1 MQFLYCMEEYMKKK
15 KIIIGSSI
23 FIVAL
28 GLTIIGAIYVKNKT
42 KVVTNKENTVE
53 YFTIENA
60 SGLKFKGSSIISNEQ
75 RIMLDAS
82 KGEVNEV
89 FVEDGQIVEKDTV
102 LFNYYNEAIQEQVD
116 ELDRQ
121 INSLSSKIEKEKE
134 RESKIEA
141 LKKEEQAAISNN
153 QTQGNSI
160 SVENNKEEQLSSG
173 SIIKELKTNLNDA
186 ISKRDSLKEK
196 VVKSVISEISGKV
209 YINKED
215 PTKEYMRVISEDSL
229 IEAQA
234 SEFDIDELKVDS
246 KVDIKIISNNNN
258 VTGKITKI
266 EDIPTMSG
274 DQKSSLYAFY
284 VKPDESIKIGF
295 SVELTVNSGEIVIPK
310 SSVIEESGKL
320 YVMLAEEENNKKV
333 EITATLKDDNYIVEN
348 DTLKVGDKIM
358 LNPSEDSKEE
368 V

>member
-1 MQFLYCMEEYMKKK
+1 MQLLYCMGEYMKKK
-15 KIIIGSSI
+15 QIIIGSSI

-28 GLTIIGAIYVKNKT
+28 GLTISGALYVKNKA
-42 KVVTNKENTVE
+42 KLVTNKENTVE
-53 YFTIENA
+53 YFTIEDT
-60 SGLKFKGSSIISNEQ
+60 SGLKFKGSSIISDEQ

-89 FVEDGQIVEKDTV
+89 FVEDGEIVEKDTI
-102 LFNYYNEAIQEQVD
+102 LFNYYNEVIQEQVD

-134 RESKIEA
+134 RESKAEA
-141 LKKEEQAAISNN
+141 LKKEAESNVNNN
-153 QTQGNSI
+153 QNPANLA
-160 SVENNKEEQLSSG
+160 SVDQLNSG
-173 SIIKELKTNLNDA
+173 SAIEELKSNLNDT

-196 VVKSVISEISGKV
+196 VVKSVIAEISGKV

-215 PTKEYMRVISEDSL
+215 PTSEYMRVISEDSL
-229 IEAQA
+229 IAAQA

-246 KVDIKIISNNNN
+246 KVDIKIVSNNSK

-266 EDIPTMSG
+266 EDIPTMSV
-274 DQKSSLYAFY
+274 DQKSSLYTFY
-284 VKPDESIKIGF
+284 VKPDKGIKIGF
-295 SVELTVNSGEIVIPK
+295 SVELTVNPGEIVVPK

-320 YVMLAEEENNKKV
+320 YVMLAEGENNKKI
-333 EITATLKDDNYIVEN
+333 EITATLKDDNYIVQN
-348 DTLKVGDKIM
+348 DTLKLGDKIM
-358 LNPSEDSKEE
+358 LNLSEDSKEE

>member
-1 MQFLYCMEEYMKKK
+1 MKKK
-15 KIIIGSSI
+15 QIIIGSSI

-28 GLTIIGAIYVKNKT
+28 GLTISGALYVKNKA
-42 KVVTNKENTVE
+42 KLVTNKENIVE
-53 YFTIENA
+53 YFTIEDT
-60 SGLKFKGSSIISNEQ
+60 SGLKFKGSSIISDEQ
-75 RIMLDAS
+75 RIMLDPS

-102 LFNYYNEAIQEQVD
+102 LFNYYNESIQEQVY

-134 RESKIEA
+134 RESKAEA
-141 LKKEEQAAISNN
+141 LKKEAESNVNNN
-153 QTQGNSI
+153 QNPANLA
-160 SVENNKEEQLSSG
+160 SVDQLNSG
-173 SIIKELKTNLNDA
+173 SAIEELKSNLNDT

-196 VVKSVISEISGKV
+196 VVKSVIAEISGKV

-215 PTKEYMRVISEDSL
+215 PTSEYMRVISEDSL
-229 IEAQA
+229 IAAQA
-234 SEFDIDELKVDS
+234 SEFDIDELKLDS
-246 KVDIKIISNNNN
+246 KVDIKIVSNNSK

-266 EDIPTMSG
+266 YDIPTMSL
-274 DQKSSLYAFY
+274 DQKSSLYTFY
-284 VKPDESIKIGF
+284 VKPDKGIKIGF
-295 SVELTVNSGEIVIPK
+295 SVELTVNPGEIVVPK

-320 YVMLAEEENNKKV
+320 YVMLAEGENNKKI
-333 EITATLKDDNYIVEN
+333 EITATLKDDNYIVQN
-348 DTLKVGDKIM
+348 DTLKLGDKIM